1 MSVFIPPYQHPN
13 IDLKVD
19 KTSLVF
25 AGFNNKNLKNKK
37 KETNKK
43 ENKKLVQTSATSYE
57 TTNPA

>member
-25 AGFNNKNLKNKK
+25 TGFDNKNLKNKK

-43 ENKKLVQTSATSYE
+43 ENKKVQTSATSYE